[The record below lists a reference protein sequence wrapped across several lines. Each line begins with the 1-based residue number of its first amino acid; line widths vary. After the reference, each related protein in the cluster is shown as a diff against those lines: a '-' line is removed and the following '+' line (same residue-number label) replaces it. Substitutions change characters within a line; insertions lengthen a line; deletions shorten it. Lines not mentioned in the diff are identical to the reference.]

1 MGHDFCGWYYK
12 CQTNEHAAALI
23 PAVHTGGGR
32 RSCSL
37 QLICDGENW
46 NIPLPGRQLRMSR
59 SRPWALLD
67 DSSFQGDGIR
77 LSLYT
82 PALSAEGAL
91 RFGPPSP
98 IR

>member
-23 PAVHTGGGR
+23 PAVHTGGGE

-59 SRPWALLD
+59 SRPWATAVWGVW
-67 DSSFQGDGIR
+67 Q
-77 LSLYT
+77 
-82 PALSAEGAL
+82 PAFWIHWRRSACRETE
-91 RFGPPSP
+91 
-98 IR
+98 